1 MKKFVQSICYFINMY
16 IFFIVICG
24 FMTAIPNLNMNFIPL
39 KVMFLIAGFGYHTKP
54 EILGIFIPLIMI
66 ISLIALRKIL
76 YKIIGEEDKFFGCE
90 TTVKKDDKDKDKEN
104 ENNNEGIDND
114 SENNNSS
121 DSDN

>member
-54 EILGIFIPLIMI
+54 EILGIFIPLILI
-66 ISLIALRKIL
+66 ISLIVLRKIL
-76 YKIIGEEDKFFGCE
+76 YKIIGENDKFFGCE
-90 TTVKKDDKDKDKEN
+90 TAIKKDDKEKDD
-104 ENNNEGIDND
+104 NNEDIDND
-114 SENNNSS
+114 SENNSSS